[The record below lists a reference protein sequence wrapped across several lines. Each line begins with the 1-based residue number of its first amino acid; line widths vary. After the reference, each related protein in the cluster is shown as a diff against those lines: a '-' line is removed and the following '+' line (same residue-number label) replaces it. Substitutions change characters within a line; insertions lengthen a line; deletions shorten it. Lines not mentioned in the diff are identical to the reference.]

1 MSSQSTAIMEPP
13 ADAAPANVRW
23 GRDDGVPDGMPETT
37 SGTRPEPPASQEDPQ
52 GKPASPEEL
61 TEELTEE
68 PTEELTEEPPELLAS
83 LEEQTLWTIHS
94 SGFSATTDAYAI
106 GPEDRN
112 GIRTIWFV
120 SMFGAQ
126 VAVRAIAATMLNAN
140 PKPVQLTPGAE
151 GLVLSHGLLQ
161 CQVSYGTIGTWTSRT
176 VKMADGMGYHN
187 MTFTRI
193 GEYEHDR
200 QDFLLIMLDGQD
212 EAEQHR
218 RYLDKRI
225 SVPIHGSWS
234 KWLWERAMTNQEV
247 EELECIGIRAWHCR
261 PAIRDLE
268 NDISSAILSGELR
281 IA

>member
-1 MSSQSTAIMEPP
+1 
-13 ADAAPANVRW
+13 
-23 GRDDGVPDGMPETT
+23 
-37 SGTRPEPPASQEDPQ
+37 
-52 GKPASPEEL
+52 
-61 TEELTEE
+61 
-68 PTEELTEEPPELLAS
+68 
-83 LEEQTLWTIHS
+83 
-94 SGFSATTDAYAI
+94 
-106 GPEDRN
+106 
-112 GIRTIWFV
+112 
-120 SMFGAQ
+120 
-126 VAVRAIAATMLNAN
+126 
-140 PKPVQLTPGAE
+140 
-151 GLVLSHGLLQ
+151 
-161 CQVSYGTIGTWTSRT
+161 
-176 VKMADGMGYHN
+176 MGYHN